1 MFRLKVAFALIVLA
15 ATIATAKVM
24 AQDSANH
31 SIGTHQIDRFEAIHL
46 LQESLKSTPNDAAAW
61 IVLGELAH
69 EVAQDLSSQDDEQY
83 YKLSQEAYEKA
94 LALQPKNAGLKAA
107 VEVAREQK
115 SGAAQ
120 WDQARRDAAS
130 SYIEVRKS
138 ELAASG
144 FNPKV
149 QAYSPPTPPAPPAAV
164 AATNSAPAPASQ
176 PAVIQYPVYQP
187 YYVYTPV
194 YVPAYNTA
202 SASWREHE
210 PGASAAI
217 RARRGG
223 RPVRL
228 ENAWERPVL
237 LAQHQGL
244 TAPGK
249 GVHSPGAVRPFG
261 SEPVAVRA
269 GGRIPCFRLR
279 VQTSWKMIG

>member
-31 SIGTHQIDRFEAIHL
+31 SIGTHQIDRFETIHL
-46 LQESLKSTPNDAAAW
+46 LQESLKSNPNDAAAW

-83 YKLSQEAYEKA
+83 YTLSLEAYEKA

-149 QAYSPPTPPAPPAAV
+149 QAYSPPAAV
-164 AATNSAPAPASQ
+164 AATNSAPASQ
-176 PAVIQYPVYQP
+176 PDVIYQYPVYQP
-187 YYVYTPV
+187 YYYTVPV
-194 YVPAYNTA
+194 YYTSATVPGVTTN
-202 SASWREHE
+202 
-210 PGASAAI
+210 GAH
-217 RARRGG
+217 RR
-223 RPVRL
+223 RS
-228 ENAWERPVL
+228 ER
-237 LAQHQGL
+237 
-244 TAPGK
+244 
-249 GVHSPGAVRPFG
+249 
-261 SEPVAVRA
+261 
-269 GGRIPCFRLR
+269 
-279 VQTSWKMIG
+279 

>member
-69 EVAQDLSSQDDEQY
+69 EVAQDLSSQDDEPY

-107 VEVAREQK
+107 VEFAREQK
-115 SGAAQ
+115 AGAAQ

-130 SYIEVRKS
+130 SYVEVRKS

-144 FNPKV
+144 FNPTV
-149 QAYSPPTPPAPPAAV
+149 QALHLTPPAPPAAV
-164 AATNSAPAPASQ
+164 AATNSAPASQ
-176 PAVIQYPVYQP
+176 PAVIYQYPVYQP
-187 YYVYTPV
+187 YYVQGAQPYT
-194 YVPAYNTA
+194 YQQYAGGYLYTAPAYYT
-202 SASWREHE
+202 SGTV
-210 PGASAAI
+210 PGVTTYGAH
-217 RARRGG
+217 RR
-223 RPVRL
+223 RS
-228 ENAWERPVL
+228 ER
-237 LAQHQGL
+237 
-244 TAPGK
+244 
-249 GVHSPGAVRPFG
+249 
-261 SEPVAVRA
+261 
-269 GGRIPCFRLR
+269 
-279 VQTSWKMIG
+279 

>member
-15 ATIATAKVM
+15 ATITTAKVM

-202 SASWREHE
+202 SASGENTNPAH
-210 PGASAAI
+210 
-217 RARRGG
+217 RR
-223 RPVRL
+223 RS
-228 ENAWERPVL
+228 ER
-237 LAQHQGL
+237 
-244 TAPGK
+244 
-249 GVHSPGAVRPFG
+249 
-261 SEPVAVRA
+261 
-269 GGRIPCFRLR
+269 
-279 VQTSWKMIG
+279 

>member
-69 EVAQDLSSQDDEQY
+69 EVAQDLSSQDDEPY

-94 LALQPKNAGLKAA
+94 LALQPNNAGLKAA
-107 VEVAREQK
+107 VEFAREQK
-115 SGAAQ
+115 AGAAQ

-144 FNPKV
+144 FNPTV
-149 QAYSPPTPPAPPAAV
+149 QAPPTPPAPPAPPAAV
-164 AATNSAPAPASQ
+164 AATNSAPASQ
-176 PAVIQYPVYQP
+176 PAVIYQYPVYQP
-187 YYVYTPV
+187 YYVQGTQPYT
-194 YVPAYNTA
+194 YQQYAGGYLYTAPAYYTYGTV
-202 SASWREHE
+202 
-210 PGASAAI
+210 PGVTTHGAH
-217 RARRGG
+217 RR
-223 RPVRL
+223 RS
-228 ENAWERPVL
+228 ER
-237 LAQHQGL
+237 
-244 TAPGK
+244 
-249 GVHSPGAVRPFG
+249 
-261 SEPVAVRA
+261 
-269 GGRIPCFRLR
+269 
-279 VQTSWKMIG
+279 

>member
-69 EVAQDLSSQDDEQY
+69 EVAQDLSSQDDEPY

-94 LALQPKNAGLKAA
+94 LALQPNNAGLKAA
-107 VEVAREQK
+107 VEFAREQK
-115 SGAAQ
+115 AGAAQ

-144 FNPKV
+144 FNPTV
-149 QAYSPPTPPAPPAAV
+149 QASFTPPAPPAPPAAV
-164 AATNSAPAPASQ
+164 AATNSAPASQ
-176 PAVIQYPVYQP
+176 PAVTYQYPVYQP
-187 YYVYTPV
+187 YYVQGTQPYT
-194 YVPAYNTA
+194 YQQYAGGYLYTAPAYYTYGTV
-202 SASWREHE
+202 
-210 PGASAAI
+210 PG
-217 RARRGG
+217 
-223 RPVRL
+223 VTT
-228 ENAWERPVL
+228 
-237 LAQHQGL
+237 H
-244 TAPGK
+244 
-249 GVHSPGAVRPFG
+249 
-261 SEPVAVRA
+261 
-269 GGRIPCFRLR
+269 GRIGGDPSAEEEAGL
-279 VQTSWKMIG
+279 